1 MTFVS
6 SFLTLPARMKSLID
20 GKVNRNAVAPSRP
33 RVTRKVNAIAP
44 DVLTVN
50 GTSEMSR
57 EALWL
62 RLSIYISIY

>member
-20 GKVNRNAVAPSRP
+20 GKVNRNAVAPSR
-33 RVTRKVNAIAP
+33 VTRKVNAIAP
-44 DVLTVN
+44 DVLTGN